1 MEKIIIKST
10 FTEVEATISSLV
22 ERVRCMVADDEFYF
36 DFKLML
42 SEIMANALIH
52 GNKKDPEKNIMV
64 HAHISCEMIKVTVED
79 EGEGFNADCV
89 ADPSAPSNL
98 SKVSGRGIFLVRNL
112 SDSMSFNSKGNSV
125 TFEKILLKKGS
136 V

>member
-10 FTEVEATISSLV
+10 YTEVEATISSLV
-22 ERVRCMVADDEFYF
+22 EKVRRMVEDDEFYF

-52 GNKKDPEKNIMV
+52 GNKKDPEKSIMV
-64 HAHISCEMIKVTVED
+64 DADINVDAIRITVED
-79 EGEGFNADCV
+79 EGDGFDVDGV
-89 ADPSAPSNL
+89 ADPSIPSNL
-98 SKVSGRGIFLVRNL
+98 SKVSGRGIFLVRSL
-112 SDSMSFNSKGNSV
+112 SDSISFNSKGNSV
-125 TFEKILLKKGS
+125 TFEKIILKKGS

>member
-22 ERVRCMVADDEFYF
+22 ERVRTLVSDDEFYF

-64 HAHISCEMIKVTVED
+64 SAQICADLIRITVED
-79 EGEGFNADCV
+79 EGEGFDAECV
-89 ADPSAPSNL
+89 ADPSMPSNL

-125 TFEKILLKKGS
+125 TFEKIILKKGS

>member
-22 ERVRCMVADDEFYF
+22 EKVRCMVSDDEFYF

-52 GNKKDPEKNIMV
+52 GNKKDPEKSILV
-64 HAHISCEMIKVTVED
+64 HAHISSEMIKVTVED

-89 ADPSAPSNL
+89 ADPSMPSNL

-112 SDSMSFNSKGNSV
+112 SDSMSFNPKGNSV
-125 TFEKILLKKGS
+125 TFEKIILRKGS